1 MPRRREFKGIVKN
14 LAELLSGRNND
25 YLGYWAVGQL
35 SLQAKEHGVNTISLD
50 LINGKSDISSPLLV
64 DMCQSMQSA
73 MNRILNAH
81 KLPKEWI
88 KSASVKFS
96 FNQEYQ
102 EKYHYWRSALGT
114 PYLVQVEIETDLGY
128 VNKATQGGNVKPHD
142 PSKEQRRSCF

>member
-25 YLGYWAVGQL
+25 YLGYWGVGQL
-35 SLQAKEHGVNTISLD
+35 FLLDQEHGVDTISLD
-50 LINGKSDISSPLLV
+50 LIICKGDISSPLLA
-64 DMCQSMQSA
+64 DMCQSMKSE

-81 KLPKEWI
+81 KLPSEWV
-88 KSASVKFS
+88 KSVSAKFS

-102 EKYHYWRSALGT
+102 EKYHYWRSSLGK

-142 PSKEQRRSCF
+142 PSKEQRRGGF

>member
-35 SLQAKEHGVNTISLD
+35 FLLAQEHGVDTISLD
-50 LINGKSDISSPLLV
+50 LINYRGDISSPLLA
-64 DMCQSMQSA
+64 DMCQSMKSEI
-73 MNRILNAH
+73 NRMLNAH
-81 KLPKEWI
+81 KLPNEWI
-88 KSASVKFS
+88 KSVSAKFS

-102 EKYHYWRSALGT
+102 EKYHYWRSSLGK

-142 PSKEQRRSCF
+142 PSKEQRRGGF